1 MEITKAKITKDNTL
15 VVTYSDEDGNVITH
29 EGANIVHEDLKN
41 SFKCLIPHLSVLT
54 EQREAYGIDELND
67 LPDDIYQKL
76 EVSGFTMSGSDT
88 QEGVT
93 LTGKRFL
100 KSKKVLNINTPLT
113 MFDGEVDQYS
123 FTDDL
128 YSAIERVKFE
138 VKEYV
143 LEHKWAV
150 KQASLDFVSNGD
162 NPFEGAPEDISD
174 IPQDTDIKEIK
185 PGKKHKKAKAA

>member
-41 SFKCLIPHLSVLT
+41 SFNCLIPHLSVLT

-93 LTGKRFL
+93 LTGKRLL

-113 MFDGEVDQYS
+113 MFDG
-123 FTDDL
+123 
-128 YSAIERVKFE
+128 
-138 VKEYV
+138 
-143 LEHKWAV
+143 
-150 KQASLDFVSNGD
+150 
-162 NPFEGAPEDISD
+162 
-174 IPQDTDIKEIK
+174 
-185 PGKKHKKAKAA
+185 